1 MTVVSPAKCST
12 KNRRRTQRFYLRRS
26 VTSRRCLSPYRRARS
41 CGPRACFPL
50 SLWRRAARSICAG
63 RASALLASAHARD
76 STNRL
81 CRRRADRPGLAF
93 AGDTQPRSGIDA
105 RRNPQL
111 NGLFAFEAS
120 LPAALRATLAHNLT
134 RALARRACSRDGEES
149 LLICQLTAAG
159 ARLAGLNASSLF
171 RARAVA
177 RLAVFLARQLDFGGH
192 ARGGLFERERH
203 VVSQIGPALRAAAP
217 AAPAATYTQVLEAKK
232 IAEDV
237 VEILEDGA
245 VKSLAGAAAGKA
257 RVTVGV
263 VDLPLLRITQHAVGF
278 GAFAKLYFRFGFVF
292 RTAVGMPFQR
302 RFAVGGLDLVH
313 RRRSR
318 HAQNFVVIPLIP
330 LRHGNFRSPLVH
342 SFFGCGIRMHRY
354 THHRGAQHA
363 SMKHISRLKHLQ
375 NGAVLVFCRFRAIHC
390 LVKMR
395 IKGFSNGIDALCTQL
410 RHVIQKLLVDE
421 LKPFSVIVVLG
432 FAVRRQSVLES
443 VDHRNEPFDD
453 AGGSALGI
461 FKALLL
467 DALAVVVKVG
477 LPPQQRLAQFF
488 KVCGEPG
495 HFHVGFR

>member
-1 MTVVSPAKCST
+1 MQNVQRRIVVARRDSIPGGVLLAEDVFHLIEERGVAVRGLVFHFQGGAELLDQFALVARQLCWRQHTHVIVQIAFAAPARIGQSPALDA
-12 KNRRRTQRFYLRRS
+12 KNGAALRAFGNLQFFFPVQSRHRQLRTESSLRD
-26 VTSRRCLSPYRRARS
+26 AQ
-41 CGPRACFPL
+41 GDGAIQI
-50 SLWRRAARSICAG
+50 RAAAFEKRMFLNFEHDVQI
-63 RASALLASAHARD
+63 AR
-76 STNRL
+76 RP
-81 CRRRADRPGLAF
+81 AVRPGLAF

-217 AAPAATYTQVLEAKK
+217 AAPAAPSKQVLEAKK

-292 RTAVGMPFQR
+292 RTAVRMPFQSR
-302 RFAVGGLDLVH
+302 LAVGGLDLVH
-313 RRRSR
+313 RRRSC

-330 LRHGNFRSPLVH
+330 LRHGNFLSPLVY
-342 SFFGCGIRMHRY
+342 SFFGCGTRVHRY
-354 THHRGAQHA
+354 THHGGTQH
-363 SMKHISRLKHLQ
+363 
-375 NGAVLVFCRFRAIHC
+375 
-390 LVKMR
+390 
-395 IKGFSNGIDALCTQL
+395 T
-410 RHVIQKLLVDE
+410 
-421 LKPFSVIVVLG
+421 P
-432 FAVRRQSVLES
+432 
-443 VDHRNEPFDD
+443 
-453 AGGSALGI
+453 
-461 FKALLL
+461 
-467 DALAVVVKVG
+467 
-477 LPPQQRLAQFF
+477 
-488 KVCGEPG
+488 
-495 HFHVGFR
+495 

>member
-1 MTVVSPAKCST
+1 MFLNFEHDVQIARRPA
-12 KNRRRTQRFYLRRS
+12 
-26 VTSRRCLSPYRRARS
+26 V
-41 CGPRACFPL
+41 
-50 SLWRRAARSICAG
+50 
-63 RASALLASAHARD
+63 
-76 STNRL
+76 
-81 CRRRADRPGLAF
+81 RPGLAF

-203 VVSQIGPALRAAAP
+203 VVSQIGPALRAAAS
-217 AAPAATYTQVLEAKK
+217 AAPAAPSKQVLEAKK

-245 VKSLAGAAAGKA
+245 VKSLAGATAGKA
-257 RVTVGV
+257 RMAVRV

-292 RTAVGMPFQR
+292 RTAVRMPFQS

-330 LRHGNFRSPLVH
+330 LRHGNF
-342 SFFGCGIRMHRY
+342 
-354 THHRGAQHA
+354 
-363 SMKHISRLKHLQ
+363 
-375 NGAVLVFCRFRAIHC
+375 
-390 LVKMR
+390 
-395 IKGFSNGIDALCTQL
+395 D
-410 RHVIQKLLVDE
+410 LL
-421 LKPFSVIVVLG
+421 
-432 FAVRRQSVLES
+432 
-443 VDHRNEPFDD
+443 
-453 AGGSALGI
+453 
-461 FKALLL
+461 
-467 DALAVVVKVG
+467 
-477 LPPQQRLAQFF
+477 
-488 KVCGEPG
+488 
-495 HFHVGFR
+495 